1 MVCRQDIREA
11 IYQYIAK
18 QMNCSIK
25 DLYAGDT
32 VFIEDN
38 NKPER
43 YIKILSVEDTNIIT
57 LSPDLYSEGMRILY
71 GKSRD
76 ELYESNYVFGQTLHY
91 VPDTNQMHLLP
102 LIEGYSFELLIDDE
116 IKKLY
121 GIQGFEN
128 SLSFDENGN
137 TSTCIV
143 LYAKIGNQIIAL
155 AGASYVDEELREVGI
170 DVRKE
175 YRGKKLAALL
185 VRNLSVEILKQ
196 GKVPFYSASVTNIAS
211 QAVAIRSGYMPLWT
225 DTFGVRDIDRFP
237 FTELKN

>member
-1 MVCRQDIREA
+1 MIQRQDIREA
-11 IYQYIAK
+11 IYKYIAK

-25 DLYAGDT
+25 DLHAGET
-32 VFIEDN
+32 VFIEDD

-57 LSPDLYSEGMRILY
+57 LSPDLYSEGMRLLY

-102 LIEGYSFELLIDDE
+102 FIEGYSFELLVADE
-116 IKKLY
+116 IRKLY

-128 SLSFDENGN
+128 SLSFDEDGN
-137 TSTCIV
+137 TPTCIV
-143 LYAKIGNQIIAL
+143 LYAKKGDHVIAL
-155 AGASYVDEELREVGI
+155 AGASYVNDELREVGI

-185 VRNLSVEILKQ
+185 VHNLTVEIMKQ
-196 GKVPFYSASVTNIAS
+196 GKIPFYSASVTNIAS

-225 DTFGVRDIDRFP
+225 DTFGVRD
-237 FTELKN
+237 TY